1 MTEKRYTVVGMTCEH
16 CVRAVRE
23 EVLDVDGV
31 DAVDVDLALGSL
43 RVQGEDVSDAAVSAA
58 VVDAGYKLAA
68 T

>member
-1 MTEKRYTVVGMTCEH
+1 
-16 CVRAVRE
+16 
-23 EVLDVDGV
+23 LDVDGV